1 MEASGLWF
9 EFDKLLLKV
18 VISLKLREFRVFR
31 QENKTVLYKL
41 AAWSTIVMLIKQSA
55 LFMMMYSCLENHF

>member
-41 AAWSTIVMLIKQSA
+41 AAWSTIVMLIKQYHY
-55 LFMMMYSCLENHF
+55 L